1 MSIKFSVVG
10 EALKCVLLDPP
21 HDDAGICMNLREELQ
36 NEELTEEDTIA
47 LGTMTTHQWGRTL
60 NDQLFMQWP
69 EHRGDALYPIESPTE
84 YTESADKWD
93 AATESGKK
101 RIRLLK
107 YCIGLCKENPE
118 KELVVV
124 PQTANC

>member
-10 EALKCVLLDPP
+10 EALKRVLLDPS

-36 NEELTEEDTIA
+36 NEELTEKDTIA
-47 LGTMTTHQWGRTL
+47 LATMCYSHWGRAL

-69 EHRGDALYPIESPTE
+69 EHSGKALYPIDGAVE
-84 YTESADKWD
+84 YLMAADKWD
-93 AATESGKK
+93 TSTESGKK

-107 YCIGLCKENPE
+107 YCIGLCKENPD
-118 KELVVV
+118 KDLMVQ
-124 PQTANC
+124 PLGA